1 MGESIVDQYLNSQP
15 GKLRGKN
22 ILYTTDISKPCLRQ
36 AYYDIVSPKK
46 FDASTLRVFEVGRMV
61 EDLVVRALCGVGEY
75 SIVGTQVQ
83 ARWPISGGS
92 IHGRVDLLASDAAGR
107 QVVFEVKSIKN
118 FYYLDGPKIDHRDQ
132 LNFYLSVLGIDQG
145 ELFYVSKE
153 ALLNGG
159 VGGPV
164 EKRFRVQR
172 DPAAF
177 EELIR
182 RGEALHSAVSGGVVP
197 DPTQCFL
204 CRGYCLHFECEFC
217 KSKGEV
223 R

>member
-1 MGESIVDQYLNSQP
+1 MSESIVDQYLALQP
-15 GKLRGKN
+15 GKKREKGV
-22 ILYTTDISKPCLRQ
+22 YYATDLSKSCLRQ
-36 AYYDIVSPKK
+36 AFYDIVSPKK

-61 EDLVVRALCGVGEY
+61 EDLVVKALGQCGGY

-83 ARWPISGGS
+83 ARWPIPGGS

-118 FYYLDGPKIDHRDQ
+118 FYYLDGPKIDHLCQ
-132 LNFYLSVLGIDQG
+132 LNFYLNVLGIDQG

-159 VGGPV
+159 AGGPV

-172 DPAAF
+172 DPVAF
-177 EELIR
+177 LELIKR
-182 RGEALHSAVSGGVVP
+182 ADELHAAVSGGVVP

-204 CRGYCLHFECEFC
+204 CRGYCLHPECEFC